1 MVKYRLG
8 VHMSPLDKPNK
19 QYPNSPK
26 SYPSMMPDMITDIS
40 IRGESWDQ
48 LVKNRGIRF
57 VHKMAAPCPNIKRLN
72 DNNHEP
78 ECPFCDGSQIL
89 YIQEKEIF
97 GTFTNNSLEKLFE
110 VQGVWEVGTAVVT
123 FPTEYDDGE
132 QADFNVFDK
141 LVCPD
146 FQIRLTDLK
155 EFESNASGTTSTKY
169 PIIRVTDMSSVVNG
183 ALKKYIQGVDFTIVD
198 GNIKWESGRAP
209 GYNTIEEIGEVLSI
223 TYSAN
228 PVYNVL
234 QNMHEIRA
242 TQQMVNGQKVAK
254 RLPQHVMVK
263 RDFLFKPD
271 SKEL

>member
-1 MVKYRLG
+1 
-8 VHMSPLDKPNK
+8 MSPLDKPNQ
-19 QYPNSPK
+19 QYPKTAK
-26 SYPSMMPDMITDIS
+26 SYPSMMPDLITDIS

-48 LVKNRGIRF
+48 IVQNRGIRF
-57 VHKMAAPCPNIKRLN
+57 IHKMAAPCPNMRSLN
-72 DNNHEP
+72 DNNHDP
-78 ECPFCDGSQIL
+78 ECPFCDNSQII

-97 GTFTNNSLEKLFE
+97 GVFTNNSLEKLFE
-110 VQGVWEVGTAVVT
+110 VQGVWEIGTAVIT
-123 FPTEYDDGE
+123 FPTEYPDGT

-141 LVCPD
+141 VVCPD

-155 EFESNASGTTSTKY
+155 EYDQGSNGMTSLKY
-169 PIIRVTDMSSVVNG
+169 PAIKVFDISSVVNG
-183 ALKKYIQGVDFTIVD
+183 ALKKYVQGVDFTIVD
-198 GNIKWESGRAP
+198 GNIRWEAGRAP
-209 GYNTIEEIGEVLSI
+209 AYNSIEEMGEVLSI

-228 PVYNVL
+228 PVYNVM

-271 SKEL
+271 GKEL

>member
-1 MVKYRLG
+1 
-8 VHMSPLDKPNK
+8 MSPLDKPNQ
-19 QYPNSPK
+19 QYPKTAK
-26 SYPSMMPDMITDIS
+26 SYPSMMPDIITDIS

-48 LVKNRGIRF
+48 IVQNRGIRF
-57 VHKMAAPCPNIKRLN
+57 IHKMAAPCPNMKSLN
-72 DNNHEP
+72 DNNHDP
-78 ECPFCDGSQIL
+78 ECPFCDNSQII

-97 GTFTNNSLEKLFE
+97 GVFTNNSLEKLFE
-110 VQGVWEVGTAVVT
+110 VQGVWEIGTAVIT
-123 FPTEYDDGE
+123 FPTEYPDGN
-132 QADFNVFDK
+132 QADFSTFDK
-141 LVCPD
+141 VVCPD

-155 EFESNASGTTSTKY
+155 EYEDNASRMTSLKY
-169 PIIRVTDMSSVVNG
+169 PVIKVFDVSSVVG
-183 ALKKYIQGVDFTIVD
+183 GTLKKYVQDVDFTVVD
-198 GNIKWESGRAP
+198 GNIRWEPGRSPA
-209 GYNTIEEIGEVLSI
+209 YNTIEEMGEILSI

-271 SKEL
+271 GKEL